1 MFLVINAKLSKEE
14 RKNCNDQKKSLLRTG
29 VMAPAKD
36 KIIRSTLR
44 NRYRNFILLKDQKN
58 KTWNDKLKEVNVE
71 NS

>member
-1 MFLVINAKLSKEE
+1 MLNYRKKEE
-14 RKNCNDQKKSLLRTG
+14 RTAMIRRKQEKW
-29 VMAPAKD
+29 APAKD

>member
-1 MFLVINAKLSKEE
+1 M
-14 RKNCNDQKKSLLRTG
+14 G
-29 VMAPAKD
+29 PAKD

-44 NRYRNFILLKDQKN
+44 NRYRNFILLKDQKY